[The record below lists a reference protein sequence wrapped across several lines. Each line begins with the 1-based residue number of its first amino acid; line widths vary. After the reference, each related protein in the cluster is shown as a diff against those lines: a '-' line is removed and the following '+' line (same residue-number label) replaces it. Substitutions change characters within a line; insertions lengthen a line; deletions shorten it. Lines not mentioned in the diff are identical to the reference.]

1 MKKLTT
7 KEWIDKVQTIH
18 DGKYN
23 YDKVKYI
30 NAKTKVIITCPI
42 HGDFEQTPDKHQQ
55 GRGCPKCAIKYKAN
69 FLKSNTQEFIQKA
82 IKIHGSR
89 YDYSKVNYVKA
100 SEKVEIICPIHGSFY
115 QRPNDH
121 LSGYGCIKCAN
132 DKMHYERV
140 KNIDTFIEESNII
153 HNNKYDY
160 SKINYYNAHTKVCII
175 CPKHGEFWQ
184 TPASHL
190 KGSGCPIC
198 KESKGEQKVRKYLNL
213 HNINYIDQYEIN
225 IDKNINFSGK
235 AYLDFYLPDYNIA
248 IEYNG
253 IQHYIPIKYFGGEL
267 KFNEYQIPRDDFIKN
282 YCEKHN
288 IKLIIL
294 KYTDDIENILSTII
308 SRN

>member
-1 MKKLTT
+1 MKKLTA

-18 DGKYN
+18 DGKYG
-23 YDKVKYI
+23 YDKVEYV

-55 GRGCPKCAIKYKAN
+55 GRGCPKCAIEYKAN
-69 FLKSNTQEFIQKA
+69 LLKSNTQEFIQKA
-82 IKIHGSR
+82 MKIHGNR

-140 KNIDTFIEESNII
+140 KNTDTFIEQANVM

-175 CPKHGEFWQ
+175 CPIHGEFWQ

-198 KESKGEQKVRKYLNL
+198 KESKGEQKVREYLNL

-267 KFNEYQIPRDDFIKN
+267 KFNEYQIPRDNFIKN

-294 KYTDDIENILSTII
+294 KYTDDIENILSTSI
-308 SRN
+308 